1 MLRMLQFDS
10 DFYNFWILKG
20 LVLIGNRSNL
30 SFSIIRFSST
40 KIFVVMKQF
49 FKPLLIVQ
57 SIYLCKR
64 QLFCWWFLIVF
75 HEFLCYFCSCSFRK
89 SLVFISYPFLWLLPA
104 SHVNQILTA
113 SCILSKVLLAPLY
126 MVLIVEFF
134 EGQSSKVY

>member
-89 SLVFISYPFLWLLPA
+89 SLVFYQLSIFMTSSSFSRESDFDCFL
-104 SHVNQILTA
+104 
-113 SCILSKVLLAPLY
+113 Y
-126 MVLIVEFF
+126 IVEGAF
-134 EGQSSKVY
+134 SSSLHGPDCWIFWRTK